1 LRSRRNL
8 GVEQFG
14 RFGGGANRH
23 DQRVIHDAESRARPL
38 VEQIAG
44 ARDPVFAVMGGQPQ
58 QRIGESHLV
67 QKVDEALV
75 LRRKR
80 QIKA

>member
-1 LRSRRNL
+1 MRSRRNL

-14 RFGGGANRH
+14 RFGGANRH

-44 ARDPVFAVMGGQPQ
+44 ARDPVFAVMVGRP
-58 QRIGESHLV
+58 QRIGESGLV
-67 QKVDEALV
+67 QKIDEALV